1 MAAMAALE
9 RAVVIVL
16 DGVGVGQA
24 PDAASYGDE
33 GANCLTNCAEAVGGL
48 SLPAMGRM
56 GIGNVT
62 PIRGTPPVAEAD
74 GRVREA
80 DRARGGQGQHHRPL
94 GTDGRHTGASATDLS
109 ARLPS

>member
-33 GANCLTNCAEAVGGL
+33 GANCLANCAEAVGDL
-48 SLPAMGRM
+48 SLPVMGRM

-62 PIRGTPPVAEAD
+62 PIRGVASMRLRNSSPAAVAAMRPYGGLSSHRRPGGTGFAPTEGNSD
-74 GRVREA
+74 GF
-80 DRARGGQGQHHRPL
+80 
-94 GTDGRHTGASATDLS
+94 
-109 ARLPS
+109 